1 MRQWQMFAPAEIRVR
16 AAENKFWKYI
26 KQHSENNFK
35 KIYKKNEPGAKLL
48 RYSLCKEVKMD
59 DISKLLQEA
68 KPLYFSR
75 KRQRNR
81 IKVGICTLVG
91 VVMLSLFV
99 PQKSSYIDN
108 GEWVDYEQYI
118 SQVSPIEEMGLPV
131 DEFGLLM
138 VG

>member
-1 MRQWQMFAPAEIRVR
+1 
-16 AAENKFWKYI
+16 
-26 KQHSENNFK
+26 
-35 KIYKKNEPGAKLL
+35 
-48 RYSLCKEVKMD
+48 MD

-99 PQKSSYIDN
+99 PQKSSYIDD

>member
-1 MRQWQMFAPAEIRVR
+1 
-16 AAENKFWKYI
+16 
-26 KQHSENNFK
+26 
-35 KIYKKNEPGAKLL
+35 
-48 RYSLCKEVKMD
+48 MD

-75 KRQRNR
+75 KQQRNR